1 MDKDTLLDLCN
12 ALETHYGLKPSRRMN
27 VIEKVGMFL
36 FTLAVGASN
45 RHVQERFQHSGETVS
60 RCMKEVLKAVCLFA
74 VDVIKPTDPE
84 FTDTP
89 IQIAMDPRFMPHFK
103 PKIKFLLLVSCG
115 FDMQFTFVWAG
126 WEGSAHD
133 TRIFYEAIDSRI
145 INFPKP
151 PQGCDLNVFFT

>member
-1 MDKDTLLDLCN
+1 MVSYQTGMRWLTDILRGHWSRSVNMFRMDKDTLLDLCN
-12 ALETHYGLKPSRRMN
+12 ALETHYGLKPSRRMS

-103 PKIKFLLLVSCG
+103 VI
-115 FDMQFTFVWAG
+115 M
-126 WEGSAHD
+126 
-133 TRIFYEAIDSRI
+133 
-145 INFPKP
+145 
-151 PQGCDLNVFFT
+151 